1 LRSFGW
7 LDRRRLIKELNR
19 EFRERAMKSYDDT
32 LNKLDDDGNVIEDVF
47 YETPK
52 AGSMEARQRAN
63 LIRRQLMQ

>member
-1 LRSFGW
+1 
-7 LDRRRLIKELNR
+7 
-19 EFRERAMKSYDDT
+19 MKSYDDT